1 MAGNDEFYDLQKD
14 PGERHNAFE
23 DPAYA
28 PVILKMQREQLR
40 WYQATCD
47 IVPLDFDARFNKEML
62 WAMMKSNA
70 QNDAE
75 RSVIRESID
84 AGLPMAHVY
93 GALAKF
99 RAENEKNEG

>member
-1 MAGNDEFYDLQKD
+1 
-14 PGERHNAFE
+14 
-23 DPAYA
+23 
-28 PVILKMQREQLR
+28 
-40 WYQATCD
+40 
-47 IVPLDFDARFNKEML
+47 
-62 WAMMKSNA
+62 MMKSNA